1 MKFANKLY
9 VAAHLQEAEEFVM
22 ATEDADPRFCELDA
36 WPLGAAIEAMW
47 DGQMAAVAA
56 VRPALAQIT
65 AATEAAANILKDQ
78 GRLIYAG
85 AGTSGRVAVQDGTE
99 LFPTF
104 NWPSERLV
112 YVLAGGV
119 EAMLNSV
126 EGAEDDAIEGAR
138 QMDEA
143 SVKPHDVVI
152 GVAASGRT
160 PFTVSLIKR
169 ARERGALTIGVAG
182 NAGSALLEACQ
193 FPVLLETGSEV
204 LAGSTR
210 MKAGTAQKV
219 ALNLISTGIMIRLG
233 RVYKG
238 LMVDMQIS
246 NIKLN
251 ARAERMVAQIA
262 GCDAGTAEAALSNS
276 GGNIK
281 LAVLL
286 ALGRSEAKELLAKNG
301 DNLRTIL
308 G

>member
-1 MKFANKLY
+1 MWRRKSEQ
-9 VAAHLQEAEEFVM
+9 HAETAM
-22 ATEDADPRFCELDA
+22 ATEDADPRFSELDA
-36 WPLGAAIEAMW
+36 WPLAAAIEAMW
-47 DGQMAAVAA
+47 DGQMSAVAA
-56 VRPALAQIT
+56 VRSALGQIT
-65 AATEAAANILKDQ
+65 VATDAAAEALKAS

-99 LFPTF
+99 LVPTF
-104 NWPSERLV
+104 SWPPERLI
-112 YVLAGGV
+112 YVLAGGA

-126 EGAEDDAIEGAR
+126 EGAEDDAEEGVR
-138 QMDEA
+138 QMDA
-143 SVKPHDVVI
+143 HSVGPHDVVI

-160 PFTVSLIKR
+160 PFTVSLLER

-182 NAGSALLEACQ
+182 NPASALLEASE

-246 NIKLN
+246 NVKLK

-262 GCDAGTAEAALSNS
+262 GCDVGTAEAALSQS
-276 GGNIK
+276 GGSIK

-286 ALGRSEAKELLAKNG
+286 ALGKSLDEAGRMLSASG
-301 DNLRTIL
+301 GNLRGVL

>member
-1 MKFANKLY
+1 
-9 VAAHLQEAEEFVM
+9 M
-22 ATEDADPRFCELDA
+22 ATEDADPRFSELDA
-36 WPLGAAIEAMW
+36 WPLSAAIEAMW
-47 DGQMAAVAA
+47 DGQMSAVAA
-56 VRPALAQIT
+56 VRSALGQIN
-65 AATEAAANILKDQ
+65 AATEAAAEALKES

-99 LFPTF
+99 LVPTF
-104 NWPSERLV
+104 NWPPERLI
-112 YVLAGGV
+112 YVLAGGAD
-119 EAMLNSV
+119 AMLNSV
-126 EGAEDDAIEGAR
+126 EGAEDDAEEGAR
-138 QMDEA
+138 QMDAA
-143 SVKPHDVVI
+143 SVGPNDVVI

-169 ARERGALTIGVAG
+169 AQARGALTIGVAG
-182 NAGSALLEACQ
+182 NAGSALLEAAE

-233 RVYKG
+233 RVYRG

-246 NIKLN
+246 NIKLK

-262 GCDAGTAEAALSNS
+262 GCDAATAEASLSK
-276 GGNIK
+276 GGGSIK

-286 ALGRSEAKELLAKNG
+286 ALGKSREDAERMLEASAG
-301 DNLRTIL
+301 NLRKAL
-308 G
+308 GR

>member
-1 MKFANKLY
+1 
-9 VAAHLQEAEEFVM
+9 M
-22 ATEDADPRFCELDA
+22 ATEDADPRFSDLDA
-36 WPLGAAIEAMW
+36 WPLSAAIEAMW

-56 VRPALAQIT
+56 VRSALDQIT
-65 AATEAAANILKDQ
+65 AATTAAADALRDQ

-99 LFPTF
+99 LVPTF
-104 NWPSERLV
+104 SWLPERLV
-112 YVLAGGV
+112 YVLAGGA

-126 EGAEDDAIEGAR
+126 EGAEDDAEEGAR
-138 QMDEA
+138 QMDA
-143 SVKPHDVVI
+143 HAVGPNDVVI

-169 ARERGALTIGVAG
+169 ARARGALTIGVAG
-182 NAGSALLEACQ
+182 NAGSALLEAAE

-233 RVYKG
+233 RVYNG

-246 NIKLN
+246 NIKLK

-262 GCDAGTAEAALSNS
+262 GCDAATAEASLSQG

-286 ALGRSEAKELLAKNG
+286 ALGKSPEDAARLLAAG
-301 DNLRTIL
+301 GGNLRRVL
-308 G
+308 A

>member
-1 MKFANKLY
+1 
-9 VAAHLQEAEEFVM
+9 M
-22 ATEDADPRFCELDA
+22 ATEDADPRFSELDA
-36 WPLGAAIEAMW
+36 WPLSAAIEAMW
-47 DGQMAAVAA
+47 DGQMAAVAI
-56 VRPALAQIT
+56 VRSALGQIT
-65 AATEAAANILKDQ
+65 SATEAAAQTLKEN

-99 LFPTF
+99 LVPTF
-104 NWPSERLV
+104 SWPPERLI
-112 YVLAGGV
+112 YVLAGGS

-126 EGAEDDAIEGAR
+126 EGAEDDAEEGVR
-138 QMDEA
+138 QMDAA
-143 SVKPHDVVI
+143 SIGPYDVVI

-160 PFTVSLIKR
+160 PFTVALIRR
-169 ARERGALTIGVAG
+169 ARERGALTIGLAG
-182 NAGSALLEACQ
+182 NAGSPLLEASE

-233 RVYKG
+233 RTYGG

-246 NIKLN
+246 NIKLK

-262 GCDAGTAEAALSNS
+262 GCDARTAEAALSQS
-276 GGNIK
+276 AGNIK

-286 ALGRSEAKELLAKNG
+286 ARGKSPNEAIDLLEASHG
-301 DNLRTIL
+301 NLRHIL
-308 G
+308 S

>member
-1 MKFANKLY
+1 
-9 VAAHLQEAEEFVM
+9 
-22 ATEDADPRFCELDA
+22 
-36 WPLGAAIEAMW
+36 
-47 DGQMAAVAA
+47 MAAVAA
-56 VRPALAQIT
+56 VRSALGQIT
-65 AATEAAANILKDQ
+65 AATEAAADALRES

-99 LFPTF
+99 LVPTF
-104 NWPSERLV
+104 NWPPSRLI
-112 YVLAGGV
+112 YVLAGGA

-126 EGAEDDAIEGAR
+126 EGAEDDTAEGAR
-138 QMDEA
+138 QMDVA
-143 SVKPHDVVI
+143 SVGPHDVVI

-160 PFTVSLIKR
+160 PFTVALIKR

-182 NAGSALLEACQ
+182 NAGSPLLETAE

-233 RVYKG
+233 RTYKG

-246 NIKLN
+246 NIKLK
-251 ARAERMVAQIA
+251 ARAERMVAQLA
-262 GCDAGTAEAALSNS
+262 GCDAASATAALKRS
-276 GGNIK
+276 GGSIK

-286 ALGRSEAKELLAKNG
+286 ALGKSGHEAESVLAANG
-301 DNLRTIL
+301 GNLRGIL

>member
-1 MKFANKLY
+1 
-9 VAAHLQEAEEFVM
+9 M
-22 ATEDADPRFCELDA
+22 ATEDADPRFSELDA
-36 WPLGAAIEAMW
+36 WPLSAAMEAMW

-56 VRPALAQIT
+56 VRPALGQIA
-65 AATEAAANILKDQ
+65 AATEAAADALRES

-99 LFPTF
+99 LVPTF
-104 NWPSERLV
+104 SWPPSRLI
-112 YVLAGGV
+112 YVLAGGA

-126 EGAEDDAIEGAR
+126 EGAEDDTAEGAR
-138 QMDEA
+138 QMDVA
-143 SVKPHDVVI
+143 SVGPHDVVI

-160 PFTVSLIKR
+160 PFTVALIKR

-182 NAGSALLEACQ
+182 NAGSPLLETAE
-193 FPVLLETGSEV
+193 FPVLIETGSEV

-233 RVYKG
+233 RTYKG

-246 NIKLN
+246 NIKLK
-251 ARAERMVAQIA
+251 ARAERMVAQLA
-262 GCDAGTAEAALSNS
+262 GCDAASATAALERS
-276 GGNIK
+276 GGSIK

-286 ALGRSEAKELLAKNG
+286 ALGKSPNEAEQVLAANG
-301 DNLRTIL
+301 GNLRRIL